1 MSVNGA
7 WLGRK
12 AAAAYLGIGVSTL
25 DRLIADGHLH
35 PYRPHGIKRG
45 KWLHTTALDAWMTAE
60 APVEVVEP
68 WTPDRMAANANAQT
82 RKEWEAAKE
91 GRSLRGPDGRWLK
104 AEGPPP

>member
-68 WTPDRMAANANAQT
+68 WTPDRIVPLVPVA
-82 RKEWEAAKE
+82 
-91 GRSLRGPDGRWLK
+91 
-104 AEGPPP
+104 